1 MESGLDTPRPSTYL
15 VETYNTGLEI
25 EQELLENRELTQSLS
40 LSNIPLTSWDAIF
53 VEAIDDKEILVGI
66 SAVGH
71 FINDS
76 FHLHTHPLNED
87 EGQVFE
93 Y

>member
-53 VEAIDDKEILVGI
+53 VEAIGDKEILVGF

-76 FHLHTHPLNED
+76 FNL
-87 EGQVFE
+87 
-93 Y
+93 